1 MGYHG
6 FSSFDQVVEHY
17 NKTKPIQGARVSQD
31 LRPIGTRRYWW
42 NRIIKFDENTY
53 GLSDAY
59 YGWYNSY
66 NNNTT
71 TVQTRPLLPILWERK
86 ADGDFVTFRN
96 HLNDSCAVSRYQF
109 LEWYSPKDMHFNYG
123 SGNHWIEYKGQE
135 FSLPK
140 VRGAVDYN
148 NKTLEVTVDSK
159 VTFKVAGDTF
169 TRVSTPQP
177 VKTRR
182 LDKELTKKYRPI
194 FNEYWE
200 WASTILP
207 VLGEGMSK
215 GRGEYANQLGS
226 SFWYWSKQTTPQAI
240 REIISNPDHE
250 HRVALAV
257 CMANEVGACSGD
269 RFAEKPDTKEKLR
282 KLLDRVAGLYAT
294 ELK

>member
-6 FSSFDQVVEHY
+6 FSSFDQVAEHY

-59 YGWYNSY
+59 YGWYNST
-66 NNNTT
+66 NNSTT
-71 TVQTRPLLPILWERK
+71 KAQQLIPILWERK
-86 ADGDFVTFRN
+86 ADGDFVTLRN
-96 HLNDSCAVSRYQF
+96 HLNDSCAVSRYTF
-109 LEWYSPKDMHFNYG
+109 LEWYSPKEMHFNYG

-140 VRGAVDYN
+140 VRGVMDYN
-148 NKTLEVTVDSK
+148 NHTLDITVDSK
-159 VTFKVAGDTF
+159 VTFKAIEGEF
-169 TRVSTPQP
+169 FRVSNPQP
-177 VKTRR
+177 VKTRK

-194 FNEYWE
+194 FDEYWE
-200 WASTILP
+200 WAKVVLP
-207 VLGEGMSK
+207 VLGDSIYK
-215 GRGEYANQLGS
+215 GRGDYANQLGS
-226 SFWYWSKQTTPQAI
+226 SFWYWSKQILPQHV
-240 REIISNPDHE
+240 RDIISNPDHE

-257 CMANEVGACSGD
+257 CMAMEVGAYDGQS
-269 RFAEKPDTKEKLR
+269 RFAEKPDTQGKLR

>member
-6 FSSFDQVVEHY
+6 FNSFDQVVERY

-42 NRIIKFDENTY
+42 NRIVKYDENTY

-59 YGWYNSY
+59 YGWYAM
-66 NNNTT
+66 NTT
-71 TVQTRPLLPILWERK
+71 NTTEEQQFIPILWERK
-86 ADGDFVTFRN
+86 PDGDFVTIRN
-96 HLNDSCAVSRYQF
+96 HINDSCAVSRYQF
-109 LEWYSPKDMHFNYG
+109 LEQYLPREMHFNYG
-123 SGNHWIEYKGQE
+123 GGNHWVEYKGQE

-140 VRGAVDYN
+140 VRGIHDYN
-148 NKTLEVTVDSK
+148 TKTFAITVDSK

-169 TRVSTPQP
+169 TRISAPQP

-200 WASTILP
+200 WAKVVLP
-207 VLGEGMSK
+207 VLGDGMSTN
-215 GRGEYANQLGS
+215 RGDYANQLGAS
-226 SFWYWSKQTTPQAI
+226 SWYWSRQINPQEV
-240 REIISNPDHE
+240 REIISNPEHE